1 MAGHKGLSGESAT
14 GWVHDVRSTAFS
26 RGGCEVKKLPEPL
39 DLKWFTDLAL
49 ELVLQVDT
57 LGVAVSGV
65 HGKRRG

>member
-39 DLKWFTDLAL
+39 DLK
-49 ELVLQVDT
+49 V
-57 LGVAVSGV
+57 V
-65 HGKRRG
+65 H